1 MCQRKSTSG
10 IKLLVFFT
18 FINFFLKTFINQKYN
33 LLPDCACFW
42 TVYLYV
48 CCEKC
53 MSGFSAFVLTGIIL
67 FRSMPNGNCLFSS
80 ASLSLVADNSL
91 VHELRVMA
99 AVSSYIH
106 LNATYAQYLALKSVY
121 EKNKYVMG
129 GKLFS
134 SYKTV
139 FELVHEL

>member
-1 MCQRKSTSG
+1 
-10 IKLLVFFT
+10 
-18 FINFFLKTFINQKYN
+18 
-33 LLPDCACFW
+33 
-42 TVYLYV
+42 
-48 CCEKC
+48 

-106 LNATYAQYLALKSVY
+106 LNATYAQHLALKSVY

-139 FELVHEL
+139 FELVQEL